1 MLVNK
6 PQGLTSNAV
15 LQIVKRLSGFKKAG
29 HTGSLD
35 PLATGMLP
43 ICFGEATKV
52 CEYLLNADKCYETTG
67 LLGIKTDTADATGN
81 IIAKC
86 QDFTITK
93 AQLETVLDSFRGDSL
108 QTPSM
113 YSALKHQGTPL
124 YKLARQGLS
133 VERSAR
139 NIHVS
144 ELILDDFQNNQFS
157 LTITCSKGTYIRNIV
172 EDTGEKLGVGAH
184 VIRLHRKYTAGFDN
198 QRMYT
203 LEELKE
209 KTQQELRG
217 CLLPMD
223 QAILHLPAL
232 YLPGTQI
239 AAIQQ
244 GKVVKTTD
252 ETAHPLLRL
261 YTEQDIFMGLVS
273 QDNGHIHAR
282 RLLAI

>member
-15 LQIVKRLSGFKKAG
+15 LQIVKRLFGFKKAG

-43 ICFGEATKV
+43 LCFGEATKV

-67 LLGIKTDTADATGN
+67 LLGIKTDTADAAGN
-81 IIAKC
+81 IIAEC

-93 AQLETVLDSFRGDSL
+93 AQLETVLDNFRGDSL

-144 ELILDDFQNNQFS
+144 ELVLHDFKDNQFS

-172 EDTGEKLGVGAH
+172 EDVGEKLGVGAH
-184 VIRLHRKYTAGFDN
+184 VIRLHRKYTAGFNN

-209 KTQQELRG
+209 ITQQELRD

-232 YLPGTQI
+232 CLPDTQI
-239 AAIQQ
+239 TAIQQ

-273 QDNGHIHAR
+273 QENGCIHAR
-282 RLLAI
+282 RLLAM